1 MVAFFLTLRAPPA
14 CFPLASP
21 SFLPSFLCP
30 CFLAPFTF
38 LVVVGGRSV
47 CSCRRFTYN
56 PVSPSSSSSSSSI
69 TTTTSPLPPP
79 PPLCV
84 RLPPLLFNVFR
95 RLKVHQS
102 LHTRGRWREEQTGEK
117 GKSDTQKNKKKKTT
131 HTLTTP
137 RSPPRSSIRSRRSPP
152 SLSLPL
158 SAPAFFPNFARGRC
172 KNKGLD
178 EWEQS
183 KERGR
188 MERKVE

>member
-56 PVSPSSSSSSSSI
+56 PVSPSSSSSSSSSI

-117 GKSDTQKNKKKKTT
+117 GKSDTQKNKKKKRR
-131 HTLTTP
+131 HT
-137 RSPPRSSIRSRRSPP
+137 RSPRRAPAALFNPFSPLSPLPVSP
-152 SLSLPL
+152 SLRPRVL
-158 SAPAFFPNFARGRC
+158 SKLR
-172 KNKGLD
+172 
-178 EWEQS
+178 
-183 KERGR
+183 
-188 MERKVE
+188 ERKM